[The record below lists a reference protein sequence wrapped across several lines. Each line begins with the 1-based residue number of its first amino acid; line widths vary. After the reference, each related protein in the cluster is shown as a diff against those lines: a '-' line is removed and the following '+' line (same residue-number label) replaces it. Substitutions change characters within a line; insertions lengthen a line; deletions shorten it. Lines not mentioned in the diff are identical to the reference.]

1 MLFRA
6 APLPLRRRLHEGARR
21 SLASTHATRYA
32 YETGHRPSS
41 SSSSSSSSSPVSPN
55 CPLALVSKDRQ
66 WDVHDAFAMHRST
79 TASLATHLLS
89 MAKMDHDGAT
99 EGGEGVYRHVLNLI
113 RNPKTDW
120 AAVNDDNTIMTGALA
135 ARIGRVTGAWK
146 AAGLKAKCRVD
157 DVHVEV
163 LAFNPRPV
171 VWDKDH
177 WAFTVMEPLLGTTA
191 AKVMY
196 SQIIYYKNCLGM
208 ANHEMAMDLVL
219 EVYAEGRFK
228 LVDPTNPSGGG
239 TGKAPEATVVAEAVN
254 AEAVNA
260 EGVAEVG
267 EGEGMVDVVE
277 QVRKTN
283 AEIEEA
289 EKKREGAGAGEG
301 EGVGDRDDTSANA
314 GGIGSAGTG
323 EGKDGGK
330 GEDSSD
336 GDRDKEPSSSAS
348 ASFGGVEIN
357 WVDDMEELDSKKA
370 REAAAARSEA
380 GGEAG
385 EGADPEETFF
395 DFVADKGAPEAGT
408 WDLGKELGYQVWTLS
423 FVPETIVHMGDE
435 DISLVRVS
443 A

>member
-1 MLFRA
+1 
-6 APLPLRRRLHEGARR
+6 
-21 SLASTHATRYA
+21 
-32 YETGHRPSS
+32 
-41 SSSSSSSSSPVSPN
+41 
-55 CPLALVSKDRQ
+55 
-66 WDVHDAFAMHRST
+66 
-79 TASLATHLLS
+79 
-89 MAKMDHDGAT
+89 MAKMDHDGAM

-120 AAVNDDNTIMTGALA
+120 TAVNDDNTIMTGALA

-146 AAGLKAKCRVD
+146 AAGLQAKCRVD

-177 WAFTVMEPLLGTTA
+177 WAFTAMEPLLGTTA

-228 LVDPTNPSGGG
+228 LVDPTNSSGGG
-239 TGKAPEATVVAEAVN
+239 TGKASEATVVAEAV
-254 AEAVNA
+254 AGAVNA
-260 EGVAEVG
+260 EGVAEGVGEVG
-267 EGEGMVDVVE
+267 EGEGRVNVVE

-289 EKKREGAGAGEG
+289 EKKRKGAGAGEG
-301 EGVGDRDDTSANA
+301 DGVGDSDDTSADAGAGA

-323 EGKDGGK
+323 EGKDRGK

-336 GDRDKEPSSSAS
+336 GGRDKEPSSSAS
-348 ASFGGVEIN
+348 ASFGGVDIN

-370 REAAAARSEA
+370 REAAAARSEV